1 MKEPI
6 YLDYNATTPIADE
19 VIEAMIPALRESWGN
34 PSSTH
39 HYGRAARRTVTRAR
53 EQVATLV
60 ACSPDE
66 LIFTSGGT
74 ESDNAAI
81 VGVAEAC
88 AERGRHIVISAVE
101 HAAIE
106 RACAYLESRGWEV
119 TRVPVDGRCRVDA
132 EAVIAAV
139 RPDTVLI
146 SVMHAQNE
154 TGVLQP
160 IREIAD
166 NKPASVVF
174 HSDTA
179 QSVGKIEV
187 TARGLGV
194 DMLTVAAHKLYG
206 PKGIGALYLNREV
219 PFDSFL
225 RGAGHESGRRAGTEN
240 VPAAV
245 GFGAACEL
253 ARRESARR
261 AEHLR
266 TMRDRL
272 EEALRSQIPDLVVHG
287 AGAERLPNTLSV
299 ALPGANASQLVSR
312 VDGVALG
319 AGAACHSG
327 EAHVSSVLKAMNVPE
342 ALALCTLRL
351 CVGRSTSAEE
361 VDQAA
366 ERIGRAALELRG

>member
-6 YLDYNATTPIADE
+6 YLDYNATTPMADE
-19 VIEAMIPALRESWGN
+19 VIEAMVPALRESWGN
-34 PSSTH
+34 PSSAH
-39 HYGRAARRTVTRAR
+39 HYGRAARRTVEQAR
-53 EQVATLV
+53 EQVASLV
-60 ACSPDE
+60 GCSPGE

-88 AERGRHIVISAVE
+88 AQRGRHIVISVVE

-119 TRVPVDGRCRVDA
+119 TRVPVDGNCRVDPD
-132 EAVIAAV
+132 AVIAAL

-154 TGVLQP
+154 NGVLQP

-166 NKPASVVF
+166 RKPAGVVF

-179 QSVGKIEV
+179 QSVGKVEV
-187 TARGLGV
+187 TVSSLRV
-194 DMLTVAAHKLYG
+194 DMLTIASHKLYG
-206 PKGIGALYLNREV
+206 PKGIGALYLNGEV
-219 PFDSFL
+219 PFASFL

-240 VPAAV
+240 APAAV
-245 GFGAACEL
+245 GFAAACEL
-253 ARRESARR
+253 AQRESPQR
-261 AEHLR
+261 AQHLQA
-266 TMRDRL
+266 MRDRL
-272 EEALRSQIPDLVVHG
+272 EGALRAQIPDLLVHG

-299 ALPGANASQLVSR
+299 ALPGADAAQLVSR
-312 VDGVALG
+312 VEGVALG
-319 AGAACHSG
+319 AGAACHAG
-327 EAHVSSVLKAMNVPE
+327 QAHISPVLKAMDVPE

-361 VDQAA
+361 VDRAA
-366 ERIGRAALELRG
+366 ERIGRAAVELRA